1 MTLNPS
7 TRVVKRASARS
18 LLFLVA
24 VLLSATAGLSPAI
37 AADLLA
43 EGASAYDA
51 GKYGE
56 AASIWRPLAEEGD
69 PKAQF
74 NLGLLHETG
83 RGVTDDPAEAAAW
96 YERAARQGVTQA
108 QLNLAALHQTGRGV
122 AQDPAEALYWL
133 RVGPGLRGGG
143 APRGASGGAPDGL
156 GVAAGL
162 GGAAAREQASV
173 TVAELAPLLEDDE
186 AEAAQARARA
196 FAPRLE
202 EPPIQRVAVTL
213 ILSPS
218 QIEVLQRRL
227 AAHGYDPGPAD
238 GIPGEMTRNAARR
251 YLADR
256 GLEWPESEHLTQRLL
271 DLVVEP

>member
-1 MTLNPS
+1 MTLASPI
-7 TRVVKRASARS
+7 RVGKRACARS
-18 LLFLVA
+18 LPFLA
-24 VLLSATAGLSPAI
+24 AALLWAAATAGHGPAT
-37 AADLLA
+37 AADLLT
-43 EGASAYDA
+43 EGATAYEA
-51 GKYGE
+51 GNYGE
-56 AASIWRPLAEEGD
+56 AAQIWRPLAEEGD

-83 RGVTDDPAEAAAW
+83 RGVTEDPAEAAAW

-133 RVGPGLRGGG
+133 E
-143 APRGASGGAPDGL
+143 
-156 GVAAGL
+156 VAARL
-162 GGAAAREQASV
+162 GEGAAQEQAANAA
-173 TVAELAPLLEDDE
+173 AELAPLLEDRE
-186 AEAAQARARA
+186 AEAAQARASA
-196 FAPRLE
+196 FAPSLE
-202 EPPIQRVAVTL
+202 ESPIQPAAVTL

-218 QIEVLQRRL
+218 QIEVLQQRL
-227 AAHGYDPGPAD
+227 AAHGYNPGPAD
-238 GIPGEMTRNAARR
+238 GIPGEMTRNAARS

>member
-1 MTLNPS
+1 VTLNPS
-7 TRVVKRASARS
+7 IRVVKRGFARS

-24 VLLSATAGLSPAI
+24 ALLSAAAGLWPAV
-37 AADLLA
+37 AGDLLA
-43 EGASAYDA
+43 EGAAAYEA
-51 GKYGE
+51 GSYDE

-83 RGVTDDPAEAAAW
+83 RGVAQDQAEAAAW

-122 AQDPAEALYWL
+122 AQDPAQALYWL
-133 RVGPGLRGGG
+133 E
-143 APRGASGGAPDGL
+143 
-156 GVAAGL
+156 VAARL
-162 GGAAAREQASV
+162 GEGAARRQAAGAA
-173 TVAELAPLLEDDE
+173 AELAPLLEDAE
-186 AEAAQARARA
+186 TEAAQARAGD
-196 FAPRLE
+196 FAPRPE
-202 EPPIQRVAVTL
+202 EPPIQPAAVTL
-213 ILSPS
+213 ILSER
-218 QIEVLQRRL
+218 QVEVLQMRL

-238 GIPGEMTRNAARR
+238 GIPGEMTRSAARR

-256 GLEWPESEHLTQRLL
+256 GLDWPEGELLSQRLL

>member
-7 TRVVKRASARS
+7 IRVVERACARS
-18 LLFLVA
+18 LPFLVA
-24 VLLSATAGLSPAI
+24 AFLSAAAGHGPVM

-43 EGASAYDA
+43 EGAAAFEAGNYD
-51 GKYGE
+51 E

-83 RGVTDDPAEAAAW
+83 RGVAEDPTEAAVW
-96 YERAARQGVTQA
+96 YERAAHQGVTQA

-122 AQDPAEALYWL
+122 AQNPAEALYWL
-133 RVGPGLRGGG
+133 E
-143 APRGASGGAPDGL
+143 
-156 GVAAGL
+156 VAARL
-162 GGAAAREQASV
+162 GEGAEREQAAAAA
-173 TVAELAPLLEDDE
+173 AELAPLLEDGE
-186 AEAAQARARA
+186 AQAAQSLASA
-196 FAPRLE
+196 FTPRLE
-202 EPPIQRVAVTL
+202 EPPIHRAAVTL
-213 ILSPS
+213 ILSER
-218 QIEVLQRRL
+218 QIQVLQRRL

-256 GLEWPESEHLTQRLL
+256 GLEWPEGELLTQRLL
-271 DLVVEP
+271 DLVAEP